1 MNEDETLVFDP
12 SAYHML
18 HDIDFGLPCLSFDII
33 ADDLGCNRSEF
44 PHSMYLVAGS
54 QAEKPKDNCVIVMK
68 LSNLN
73 AIINEES
80 SSSNNSDVEFDS
92 SDE

>member
-1 MNEDETLVFDP
+1 M
-12 SAYHML
+12 
-18 HDIDFGLPCLSFDII
+18 I

-68 LSNLN
+68 VQIILFLNL
-73 AIINEES
+73 INLEYGIH
-80 SSSNNSDVEFDS
+80 VKTYFLLFDNLYS
-92 SDE
+92 YLI